1 MNKIKA
7 DLINIEN
14 KNNINLLTFKS
25 VNETIKVVMLEM
37 NFEIKNEAFL
47 FFKPTMVSLS
57 KEKCKST
64 IENNLAAVVEKIEI
78 GEIFTNIYCNFNN
91 EEIEVLILKESFE
104 KLNINIGERVFL
116 MIRAS
121 EIGVSVD

>member
-7 DLINIEN
+7 ELINIEN
-14 KNNINLLTFKS
+14 KNSINLLTFKS
-25 VNETIKVVMLEM
+25 VNEIIKVIMLEM
-37 NFEIKNEAFL
+37 NFEIKNEVFL

-64 IENNLAAVVEKIEI
+64 IENNLAAIIKNIEI

-104 KLNINIGERVFL
+104 KLNINIGDKVFL